1 MDWVPTLV
9 GVAFSSAFVVCFYLG
24 RDYKQKE
31 DRFNSE
37 ENRNKFEQIRV
48 EIRGQK
54 TSPAMTDLVEYISSQ
69 QETDADGVTYSVEDV
84 LLNQDLKREI
94 DLRLRELQS
103 ALEEDVKVQECWK
116 KLSTNYGKVGNYFII
131 GSLLSILSVISLV
144 LSLIYWDSYLHVLV
158 GIWAVLGIVATLTF
172 YKVFHDLHLLKKAK
186 DFFEREDRCYL
197 LNIPS

>member
-1 MDWVPTLV
+1 M
-9 GVAFSSAFVVCFYLG
+9 GVALTSAFVVCFYLG

-37 ENRNKFEQIRV
+37 DNRSKFEQIRV

-54 TSPAMTDLVEYISSQ
+54 ISPAMTNLVQYVSSQ
-69 QETDADGVTYSVEDV
+69 QQSSGSGVTYTVEDI

-94 DLRLRELQS
+94 DVRLKELQN

-116 KLSTNYGKVGNYFII
+116 RLSTNYGKVGTYFLI
-131 GSLLSILSVISLV
+131 GSLLCILSVLLLVISLLYANV
-144 LSLIYWDSYLHVLV
+144 FLTFLIGGW
-158 GIWAVLGIVATLTF
+158 IVLGIAATFIF
-172 YKVFHDLHLLKKAK
+172 YRVLRYLHLLRKAK
-186 DFFEREDRCYL
+186 DFFESEDRCYL